1 MVNQITLITVENIFI
16 QQIVK
21 EDTVKYRE
29 RLKVGTIR
37 TREVECSGLNVN
49 NKVDNNFDSQLL
61 SGTLQVA

>member
-1 MVNQITLITVENIFI
+1 MVNQITLILVENIFV

-37 TREVECSGLNVN
+37 TRVVECSGLK
-49 NKVDNNFDSQLL
+49 NKCK
-61 SGTLQVA
+61 